1 MQATVDRHASSDWY
15 VVPDVMDTFGAPGRV
30 VGFAQSATRRHI
42 GRRRGLAVLSRLPE
56 GNAVSVPLVKRGDFM
71 SLEKSYTDV
80 PDTTVFDADQAR
92 KGYDLNQFCMSLMN
106 SEN

>member
-1 MQATVDRHASSDWY
+1 
-15 VVPDVMDTFGAPGRV
+15 MDTFGAPGRV
-30 VGFAQSATRRHI
+30 VGFAQSATKRHI
-42 GRRRGLAVLSRLPE
+42 AAVGDWRSCPGYRKGTRFPSRSLSEETSL
-56 GNAVSVPLVKRGDFM
+56 

-80 PDTTVFDADQAR
+80 PGTTVFDADQAR